1 MAKRITDKNLI
12 LLCSVLDVVQS
23 DDKLYKTVV
32 EIGGDDLINKVQS
45 LGAQADSLDER
56 YADPYKYADVL
67 VSIIKGLVK

>member
-12 LLCSVLDVVQS
+12 LLCAILAVVQS
-23 DDKLYKTVV
+23 DDKLHKAVA
-32 EIGGDDLINKVQS
+32 EIGGHDLVDKVQA
-45 LGAQADSLDER
+45 LQEQADDMDVR